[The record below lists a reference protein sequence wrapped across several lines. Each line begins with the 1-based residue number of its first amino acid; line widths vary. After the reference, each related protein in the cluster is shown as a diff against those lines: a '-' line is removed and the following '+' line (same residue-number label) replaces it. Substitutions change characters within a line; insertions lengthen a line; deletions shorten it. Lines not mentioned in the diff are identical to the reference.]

1 MNEPPVPGSAAMQ
14 GLDCVPATPEALEE
28 ALVLSAEILADIEL
42 SRSTLTSA
50 ALKSGRLARLLNDQR
65 AQVVFQYEA
74 GGYPAKAAGITPE
87 VWALATTAGR
97 TFEERDDKTG
107 EVSTYAYRESI
118 EQLEDQIE
126 SGKIALQAAQ
136 DRDVSISSSNP
147 SQFVGAPAGNTLER
161 VGIRR
166 GIDAANK
173 RLASRRAFI
182 HQYASRRHYE
192 LKFSGAAQN
201 VFASVREAVD
211 GSIADVVPDAV
222 QKFASVHDNLR
233 SGNPEDWSNAVH
245 SCRRI
250 LQDLADAL
258 FPAQKEVRVAGD
270 GHEIKLG
277 PDNYINRLA
286 CFAENH
292 SDSARFNE
300 IVGSHISF
308 LGDRLDAVFRA
319 AQKGSHASVT
329 RDEANRY
336 VIYTYMLVADL
347 LSLHSVAAGSDSA
360 DGST

>member
-1 MNEPPVPGSAAMQ
+1 MNEPPELGSTATQ
-14 GLDCVPATPEALEE
+14 GLDDVPATPGALEE

-42 SRSTLTSA
+42 SRGTLTSA
-50 ALKSGRLARLLNDQR
+50 ALKAGRLARLLNDHR
-65 AQVVFQYEA
+65 AQLVFQYEA
-74 GGYPAKAAGITPE
+74 GGYPAKAAGIPPE
-87 VWALATTAGR
+87 VWELVIAAGR
-97 TFEERDDKTG
+97 SYEKKDDKPG
-107 EVSTYAYRESI
+107 EVSIYGFTESI

-126 SGKIALQAAQ
+126 SGKIALQAA
-136 DRDVSISSSNP
+136 RDPNVSVSSSNP
-147 SQFVGAPAGNTLER
+147 SQYVGVPLGHTMER
-161 VGIRR
+161 VGIRTA
-166 GIDAANK
+166 IDTANK

-182 HQYASRRHYE
+182 HQYTSRRHYE

-201 VFASVREAVD
+201 VFVSVREAVD

-258 FPAQKEVRVAGD
+258 FPAQAESRVAGD
-270 GHEIKLG
+270 GREIKLG

-286 CFAENH
+286 CFADDR
-292 SDSARFNE
+292 SDSLRFTE

-329 RDEANRY
+329 QGEANRY

-347 LSLHSVAAGSDSA
+347 LSLHAAAAGSDLA
-360 DGST
+360 DGPT